1 MLNLNLNILGASNK
15 PIVPIQ
21 PDPTT
26 TTTTTTTTT
35 STTTTSTTT
44 TTAGGKFIPPSGL
57 VQYLDATLVSSYP
70 GSGSVWFDL
79 SGNSYNATAS
89 FGSIFPTWDAGN
101 TEFEFNGTNNALAAT
116 IPSITEF
123 SAFTWLKLSTLTP
136 SGTSDAEGAF
146 GLSTTGGSEVFDS
159 LTFTE
164 TFQSRW
170 EIATENNNRDVIAPS
185 AETSL
190 DYIFV
195 GITSTNGSVKL
206 WRNGV
211 VLNSA
216 TGNPVGYTNGISLI
230 GQRYYR
236 SISGWPSNGWF
247 NGDISMCLLYDRV
260 LTDTEIANLYTQGR

>member
-26 TTTTTTTTT
+26 TTTTTT
-35 STTTTSTTT
+35 STTT
-44 TTAGGKFIPPSGL
+44 TTTISGSKIIPSGGL

-89 FGSIFPTWDAGN
+89 FGSVFPTWDGAN
-101 TEFEFNGTNNALAAT
+101 TEFGFNGSSNAVSAV
-116 IPSITEF
+116 IPSITTF
-123 SAFTWLKLSTLTP
+123 SAFTWVKLATLTP

-146 GLSTTGGSEVFDS
+146 GLSTTGGGEVFDN

-170 EIATENNNRDVIAPS
+170 EIATENNNRDVIAPA

-190 DYIFV
+190 DYIFI

-211 VLNSA
+211 VLN
-216 TGNPVGYTNGISLI
+216 TGTTNPVTYTNGISLV

-236 SISGWPSNGWF
+236 SISGWPTNGWF
-247 NGDISMCLLYDRV
+247 NGDISMCLLYNRV
-260 LTDTEIANLYTQGR
+260 LTDQEITDLYAQGR

>member
-26 TTTTTTTTT
+26 TTTTT
-35 STTTTSTTT
+35 STTTSTTT
-44 TTAGGKFIPPSGL
+44 TTTPGKYIPPAGL

-70 GSGSVWFDL
+70 GSGSIWFDL
-79 SGNSYNATAS
+79 SGNGYNATTS
-89 FGSIFPTWDAGN
+89 FGSTFPTGDDAN
-101 TEFEFNGTNNALAAT
+101 TELGFNGTNNALVAI
-116 IPSITEF
+116 IPSITTF

-146 GLSTTGGSEVFDS
+146 GLSTIGDIEVFDS

-164 TFQSRW
+164 TFQSVW
-170 EIATENNNRDVIAPS
+170 EIATENNNRDVISPV

-190 DYIFV
+190 DYILI
-195 GITSTNGSVKL
+195 GITSTEGSVKL

-216 TGNPVGYTNGISLI
+216 VGNPVGYTNGLSLV
-230 GQRYYR
+230 GQRYYF
-236 SISGWPSNGWF
+236 STGGWPIDGWF
-247 NGDISMCLLYDRV
+247 NGDISMCLLYNRV
-260 LTDTEIANLYTQGR
+260 LTDQEITDLYAQGR

>member
-15 PIVPIQ
+15 PIVAIQ
-21 PDPTT
+21 PDP
-26 TTTTTTTTT
+26 TTTTTT

-44 TTAGGKFIPPSGL
+44 TTAAGKYIPSVGL

-79 SGNSYNATAS
+79 SGNQYNASAS
-89 FGSIFPTWDAGN
+89 FGSNFPTWDGAN
-101 TEFEFNGTNNALAAT
+101 TEFGFNGSNNAVMAI

-123 SAFTWLKLSTLTP
+123 SAFTWVKLATLTP
-136 SGTSDAEGAF
+136 GGSSDAEGAF

-164 TFQSRW
+164 TVQSKW
-170 EIATENNNRDVIAPS
+170 EIATENNNRDVLSPD

-190 DYIFV
+190 DYIFM

-206 WRNGV
+206 WRNGI
-211 VLNSA
+211 VLNTGA
-216 TGNPVGYTNGISLI
+216 TNPVGYTNGISLV

-236 SISGWPSNGWF
+236 SSTGWPSNGWF
-247 NGDISMCLLYDRV
+247 NGDVSMCLLYDRV
-260 LTDTEIANLYTQGR
+260 LTDQEITNLYTQGR

>member
-26 TTTTTTTTT
+26 TTTTT
-35 STTTTSTTT
+35 STTTSTTT
-44 TTAGGKFIPPSGL
+44 TTSGGKYIPPVGL

-79 SGNSYNATAS
+79 SGNEYNASAS
-89 FGSIFPTWDAGN
+89 FGSTFPTWDDAN
-101 TEFEFNGTNNALAAT
+101 TEFGFNGSSNAVMAI
-116 IPSITEF
+116 IPSITTF

-146 GLSTTGGSEVFDS
+146 GLSTIGGVEVFDS

-170 EIATENNNRDVIAPS
+170 EIATENNNRDVIAPN

-190 DYIFV
+190 DYIFI
-195 GITSTNGSVKL
+195 GITSTEGSVKL

-216 TGNPVGYTNGISLI
+216 VGNPVGYTNGISLV

-236 SISGWPSNGWF
+236 SLSGWPTDGWF

-260 LTDTEIANLYTQGR
+260 LTDQEISDLYTQGR

>member
-26 TTTTTTTTT
+26 TTTTTT
-35 STTTTSTTT
+35 STTT
-44 TTAGGKFIPPSGL
+44 TTTISGSKIIPSGGL
-57 VQYLDATLVSSYP
+57 VQYLDATIVSSYP

-89 FGSIFPTWDAGN
+89 FSSVFPTWDAAN
-101 TEFEFNGTNNALAAT
+101 TEFGFNGSSNAVSAV
-116 IPSITEF
+116 IPSITTF
-123 SAFTWLKLSTLTP
+123 SAFTWVKLATLTP

-146 GLSTTGGSEVFDS
+146 GLSTVGASPVFDN

-170 EIATENNNRDVIAPS
+170 EIATENNNRDVIAPN

-190 DYIFV
+190 DYIFI
-195 GITSTNGSVKL
+195 GITSTTGSVKL

-216 TGNPVGYTNGISLI
+216 VRNPVTYTNGLSLV
-230 GQRYYR
+230 GQRYYF
-236 SISGWPSNGWF
+236 STGGWPTDGWF
-247 NGDISMCLLYDRV
+247 NGDISMCLLYNRV
-260 LTDTEIANLYTQGR
+260 LTDQEITDLYAQGR

>member
-26 TTTTTTTTT
+26 TTTTTTTTI
-35 STTTTSTTT
+35 SGS
-44 TTAGGKFIPPSGL
+44 KIIPSGGL
-57 VQYLDATLVSSYP
+57 VQYLDATIVSSYP

-89 FGSIFPTWDAGN
+89 FGSVFPTWDGAN
-101 TEFEFNGTNNALAAT
+101 TEFGFNGSSNAVSAV
-116 IPSITEF
+116 IPSITTF
-123 SAFTWLKLSTLTP
+123 SAFTWVKLATLTP

-170 EIATENNNRDVIAPS
+170 EIATENNNRDVIAPN

-190 DYIFV
+190 DYIFI
-195 GITSTNGSVKL
+195 GITSTAGSVKL

-216 TGNPVGYTNGISLI
+216 VGNPVTYTNGISLI

-236 SISGWPSNGWF
+236 SASGWPLDGWF
-247 NGDISMCLLYDRV
+247 NGDISMCLLYNRV
-260 LTDTEIANLYTQGR
+260 LTDQEITDLYAQGR

>member
-15 PIVPIQ
+15 PIVPIA
-21 PDPTT
+21 PAPTPTT
-26 TTTTTTTTT
+26 TTTTTTI
-35 STTTTSTTT
+35 SGS
-44 TTAGGKFIPPSGL
+44 KIIPSGGL

-79 SGNSYNATAS
+79 SGNSYNASAS
-89 FGSIFPTWDAGN
+89 FGSNFPTWDGAN
-101 TEFEFNGTNNALAAT
+101 TEFGFNGSNNAVMAI

-136 SGTSDAEGAF
+136 GGSSDAEGAF
-146 GLSTTGGSEVFDS
+146 GLSTVGASPVFDS

-170 EIATENNNRDVIAPS
+170 EIATENNNRDVIAPN

-190 DYIFV
+190 DYIFI
-195 GITSTNGSVKL
+195 GITSTTGSVKL

-216 TGNPVGYTNGISLI
+216 VGNPVGYTNGLSLV
-230 GQRYYR
+230 GQRYYF
-236 SISGWPSNGWF
+236 STGGWPIDGWF
-247 NGDISMCLLYDRV
+247 NGDISMCLLYNRV
-260 LTDTEIANLYTQGR
+260 LTDQEITDLYAQGR